1 MRWGGESSCEL
12 SVWRWGDGSKQAES
26 TATKAKTE
34 NSKLEKKIQSLE
46 RELAI
51 RQKALENAAE
61 FAREN
66 IDLAAEREKAKYA
79 RIIAQQSI
87 TDASVQIEKSHKK
100 RDEAIRELE
109 ERVAQVVAETSALQ
123 VGSGL
128 SFIWVLNKKVLI
140 IIIIIE
146 HIFSLGL
153 CAWFCFQSKARQD
166 QLSAQE
172 SARLAEEGAIKRVL
186 AAEEAARQREDLAL
200 RRANEIATSAEKDA
214 NRRIHAAESELQRLR
229 AALKESQTSA
239 SAAESKSLEIM
250 DKSEKEAAA
259 RIAAMAQS
267 MAAQIEEAEKSALD
281 TVKKDRDRAAAALA
295 SVRQEAVQ
303 QSIELQIGYEKQ
315 LALTKIAADR
325 RVEEARK
332 EAQAEIEHAR
342 QNADSAAAAASAR
355 VVEAHNQAAE
365 LVKRAEMEVRQQQ
378 QRSGEDAQHFFY

>member
-1 MRWGGESSCEL
+1 
-12 SVWRWGDGSKQAES
+12 
-26 TATKAKTE
+26 
-34 NSKLEKKIQSLE
+34 
-46 RELAI
+46 
-51 RQKALENAAE
+51 
-61 FAREN
+61 
-66 IDLAAEREKAKYA
+66 
-79 RIIAQQSI
+79 
-87 TDASVQIEKSHKK
+87 
-100 RDEAIRELE
+100 
-109 ERVAQVVAETSALQ
+109 
-123 VGSGL
+123 
-128 SFIWVLNKKVLI
+128 
-140 IIIIIE
+140 
-146 HIFSLGL
+146 
-153 CAWFCFQSKARQD
+153 
-166 QLSAQE
+166 
-172 SARLAEEGAIKRVL
+172 
-186 AAEEAARQREDLAL
+186 
-200 RRANEIATSAEKDA
+200 
-214 NRRIHAAESELQRLR
+214 
-229 AALKESQTSA
+229 
-239 SAAESKSLEIM
+239 M